1 MEEDRNG
8 LRYSPME
15 EDDFISKTRRKQEM
29 HGLQTLG
36 EELVSL
42 KDDKLAELDLPE
54 SLLSAVR
61 EARRLSKH
69 GALRRQ
75 LQYIGRLMRD
85 VDAEPI
91 REKLHGW
98 RGQGREAVALQ
109 HLAER
114 WRERLIADDA
124 EFRHFVADF
133 PGADVPHL
141 RALARAARDE
151 RAREQPPRQYRQLY
165 RDILSLID
173 SPDYAAIP
181 ES

>member
-133 PGADVPHL
+133 PAQTCRTCVRW
-141 RALARAARDE
+141 RA
-151 RAREQPPRQYRQLY
+151 PPAMNAPGNSRPASTGNSIATSCR
-165 RDILSLID
+165 
-173 SPDYAAIP
+173 
-181 ES
+181 